1 MNLDVVLKHHIGIQ
15 RWSEKSTGGNSADF
29 ANSGNSPLRRQ
40 MDSRLLKRQHYG
52 LELET
57 AISIYVYP
65 SKDMEPMQL
74 HICVCACAYMHKC
87 MHGL

>member
-1 MNLDVVLKHHIGIQ
+1 MNLDVVLKHHRGIQ